1 MEKVGT
7 MLRLTTLILLAP
19 LAALAQWLP
28 QESLRL
34 NPPALDLGACPLA
47 VVDTSL
53 WVVNASTQALT
64 LDTPF
69 TLSGRVSVLEA
80 PAAVASGD
88 SARLRL
94 RLDLREDL
102 DLEDVL
108 VLPCG
113 QVAGLAAMRLA
124 AAPRHA
130 NPMWSGAANLWGT
143 ALKTFLNSQVV
154 GHTDL
159 GYSGARTQMFGDFD
173 NVNGQVQCVYTATW
187 ITTDGI
193 PDANVMNTEHTWPQS
208 MGAEGTARS
217 DLHHLYPTLNQ
228 PNSIRGNLPFGEVVN
243 QDWSQGG
250 SLRGTDAGGVQV
262 FEPRDAHKGDA
273 ARSLFYFA
281 LRYGNLS
288 SFLTYQE
295 PTMRVWAL
303 ADTVSQKELDRN
315 DAIEALQ
322 HNRNP
327 FVDHMGWVL
336 RMASLA
342 GTADL
347 TPTRLLQMPGDTLR
361 LSAAVGDTS
370 WVEVPLLNTGNG
382 TLLLGYMQSADPQ
395 VLSVHEVPASLPA
408 GRLAMVR
415 LAWHPVD
422 NAARQ
427 VQLTLSTNAQNG
439 ALRHLQVAGQG
450 TGTAVDPAPPRPE
463 GWRLLGAHPNP
474 FNPATTLSLL
484 VERPTRLR
492 LALHDVR
499 GARLWTQSLD
509 LPAGTHRH
517 RLDPGPLP
525 SGRYFLSVE
534 DEMGHMQSLPIT
546 LFK

>member
-1 MEKVGT
+1 MH
-7 MLRLTTLILLAP
+7 RLTTLILLVP
-19 LAALAQWLP
+19 LPALAQWLP
-28 QESLRL
+28 QQSLRL
-34 NPPALDLGACPLA
+34 HPPALELGACSLA

-69 TLSGRVSVLEA
+69 ALSGRVSVLEA
-80 PAAVASGD
+80 PAAVAPGD

-102 DLEDVL
+102 DLEDAL
-108 VLPCG
+108 LLPSA
-113 QVAGLAAMRLA
+113 QLAGLPALA
-124 AAPRHA
+124 LQASPRHA
-130 NPMWSGAANLWGT
+130 NPMWAGAANLWGS
-143 ALKTFLNSQVV
+143 ALKSFLNSQVV

-159 GYSGARTQMFGDFD
+159 GYSGARGQMFGDFD

-193 PDANVMNTEHTWPQS
+193 PDANIMNTEHTWPQS

-228 PNSIRGNLPFGEVVN
+228 PNAIRGNLPFGEVVN

-262 FEPRDAHKGDA
+262 FEPREPHKGDA

-295 PTMRVWAL
+295 PTLRIWAL

-315 DAIEALQ
+315 DAIDALQ

-327 FVDHMGWVL
+327 FVDHMGWVQ

-347 TPTRLLQMPGDTLR
+347 APTRLLQMPGDTLH
-361 LSAAVGDTS
+361 LAAAVGDTC
-370 WVEVPLLNTGNG
+370 WVEVPLLSTGNS

-395 VLSVHEVPASLPA
+395 VLSVHEVPANLPA
-408 GRLAMVR
+408 GRMARVR
-415 LAWHPVD
+415 LAWHPID
-422 NAARQ
+422 NEARQ
-427 VQLTLSTNAQNG
+427 VQITLSTNAQNG
-439 ALRHLQVAGQG
+439 AMRHLQVRGVG
-450 TGTAVDPAPPRPE
+450 TGTAVAPVAPHPG
-463 GWRLLGAHPNP
+463 GWRLMGVHPNP
-474 FNPATTLSLL
+474 FNPATTISLQ
-484 VERPTRLR
+484 VEHPTHLR
-492 LALHDVR
+492 LALHDLR
-499 GARLWTQSLD
+499 GARLWTQALS
-509 LPAGTHRH
+509 LPAGTYRH
-517 RLDPGPLP
+517 KLNSGPLP
-525 SGRYFLSVE
+525 SGRYFLRVE
-534 DEMGHMQSLPIT
+534 DESGHIQSLPLT
-546 LFK
+546 LLR